1 MNIGTKIGANNA
13 HLELALPINRLMNE
27 VNRMKPTISTM
38 PFAFC
43 SSSAPLT
50 AMTVPKLLQAKKAII
65 CAAKKT
71 MTMKLPIEDI
81 DFVSIFEKSWEF
93 LIEPDFQP

>member
-50 AMTVPKLLQAKKAII
+50 AMTVP
-65 CAAKKT
+65 
-71 MTMKLPIEDI
+71 
-81 DFVSIFEKSWEF
+81 
-93 LIEPDFQP
+93 